1 MVDQK
6 EDNGYKWIP
15 EAGVSVQG
23 QESNNAWKSTYN
35 ILKTIKANV
44 QIVFVWQDNPKA
56 AAPGETA
63 MINVE
68 W

>member
-1 MVDQK
+1 MVTSGSRK
-6 EDNGYKWIP
+6 LASPCKARNL
-15 EAGVSVQG
+15 
-23 QESNNAWKSTYN
+23 NNAWKSTYN